1 MRFDN
6 GRLRRQSR
14 QRLRLVALH
23 GLEELPLLPADVAM
37 QTCSDLAHEVRV
49 ARRRLRIARATLR
62 QTPQDA
68 VLVKQPVP
76 QRRRMDQREQQPL
89 LIIEM
94 RSDLRTPRVQ
104 KPGDRANATRTILV
118 RGLLHVPGLDQPAHV
133 LARQGL
139 ERRVTL
145 QRRGWWRRLLGAV
158 VRHRVIVFSMCAP
171 PTLNILGHAPG
182 HGFDEPIGLLTDCHR
197 RIEMFL
203 EVLQRAARE
212 YGDKPLDTKAADAV
226 RTAQRYFAHAA
237 PKHTADEEESLFPRM
252 KAAAARGGTH
262 GKGCDAL
269 ARLEGDHAHADR
281 LHARVDVLLEAWLRD
296 GSLPPGPAAEVA
308 ALLDTLLEL
317 YRGHIHTEEAEVF
330 PLACTLLTTSE
341 LTAVGEEMRA
351 RRGLGRAG
359 T

>member
-1 MRFDN
+1 M
-6 GRLRRQSR
+6 
-14 QRLRLVALH
+14 
-23 GLEELPLLPADVAM
+23 
-37 QTCSDLAHEVRV
+37 
-49 ARRRLRIARATLR
+49 
-62 QTPQDA
+62 
-68 VLVKQPVP
+68 
-76 QRRRMDQREQQPL
+76 
-89 LIIEM
+89 
-94 RSDLRTPRVQ
+94 
-104 KPGDRANATRTILV
+104 
-118 RGLLHVPGLDQPAHV
+118 
-133 LARQGL
+133 
-139 ERRVTL
+139 
-145 QRRGWWRRLLGAV
+145 
-158 VRHRVIVFSMCAP
+158 RHRVIVFSMCAP

-296 GSLPPGPAAEVA
+296 GSLPPGPAAELA